1 MRTISRPLAA
11 LSTRNAMGAV
21 ASWRSRSSSP
31 RLTRMWAALGESW
44 RPAPGASSCSACSST
59 TTRKPFCAS
68 ASAAVSPPIPAP
80 ATITVRG
87 DVRTRP
93 PAESSDDGVVQFAF
107 RRPRRVRRQRGVVA
121 IERRAIR
128 ADMLDVVAHI
138 AIDVRMIEWRHGA
151 DAHKFLGADLDD
163 RNAEVIVKMRNDR
176 VGHAGIRFAGR
187 HHSGGDYGF
196 LAASRPLIVKK
207 SRKSRAL

>member
-31 RLTRMWAALGESW
+31 RSIRMRAALGESW
-44 RPAPGASSCSACSST
+44 MPAPVSSSRSACSST
-59 TTRKPFCAS
+59 TTRKPFWAS
-68 ASAAVSPPIPAP
+68 ANAAVSPPIPAP

-93 PAESSDDGVVQFAF
+93 PAEMSGDGVVQFAL
-107 RRPRRVRRQRGVVA
+107 RRPRRVRCQRGVVA

-138 AIDVRMIEWRHGA
+138 AIDVGMIEWRYGA
-151 DAHKFLGADLDD
+151 DAHKFLGAGRDD
-163 RNAEVIVKMRNDR
+163 RDAEVVEKMRNDR
-176 VGHAGIRFAGR
+176 VGHAGIRLPGGTIAAGTTD
-187 HHSGGDYGF
+187 S
-196 LAASRPLIVKK
+196 
-207 SRKSRAL
+207 